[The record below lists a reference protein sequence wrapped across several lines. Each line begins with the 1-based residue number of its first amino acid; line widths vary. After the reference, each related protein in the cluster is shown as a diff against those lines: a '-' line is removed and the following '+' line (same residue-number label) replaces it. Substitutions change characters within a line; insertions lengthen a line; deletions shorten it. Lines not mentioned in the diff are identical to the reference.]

1 MAHKILVVEDELEM
15 NRQLC
20 EFLANAGYETQGAH
34 DVARPLKCSSL
45 LHPTLCF

>member
-20 EFLANAGYETQGAH
+20 EFLANAGYETKGAL
-34 DVARPLKCSSL
+34 DGGAAVELFKSYAPDLVL
-45 LHPTLCF
+45 